1 MVSPAW
7 SDLMD
12 TRELNFILK
21 LLGCPDYRASIAD
34 VKPSMRTKSGDRDS
48 ICRRLCDRG
57 LIDCEE
63 EIVSLHIAPPGKAL
77 LKLNTTNLPIGK
89 AELKVLHAC
98 AESSIS
104 PSDTGLKPEERQGAM
119 RSLVERGLAVA
130 EKTRIAEVWITE
142 CGLAYLRDEYAP
154 SGSALAISLDL
165 LTNYLRFL
173 RKSVAPAAETP
184 ETTKPLLPV
193 FTDKPSLDEI
203 WQRIADLDRQLG
215 TDNYLPIYH
224 LRQQLQPPLSREEFD
239 RALYQLQ
246 RDDKIELSSLQE
258 AIHYTSEQIDAGIP
272 QQIGGPLFF
281 IIRN

>member
-1 MVSPAW
+1 
-7 SDLMD
+7 MD

-21 LLGCPDYRASIAD
+21 LLGCPNYRASIAD
-34 VKPSMRTKSGDRDS
+34 VKPSIRTKSGDRDS

-57 LIDCEE
+57 LLDCEE
-63 EIVSLHIAPPGKAL
+63 EIVLLKIAPPGKAL
-77 LKLNTTNLPIGK
+77 LKLNTTNLPISK

-98 AESSIS
+98 AESSIA

-130 EKTRIAEVWITE
+130 EKTRIADVWITE
-142 CGLAYLRDEYAP
+142 RGLAYLHDEYAP
-154 SGSALAISLDL
+154 SGAALAISLDL

-173 RKSVAPAAETP
+173 RKSFSHSPAPATTP
-184 ETTKPLLPV
+184 TPQLSTL
-193 FTDKPSLDEI
+193 TDKPSLDEI
-203 WQRIADLDRQLG
+203 LQLIADLDRQLG

-224 LRQQLQPPLSREEFD
+224 LRQQLQPPMSREELD
-239 RALYQLQ
+239 RSLYQLQ

-258 AIHYTSEQIDAGIP
+258 AIHYTSEQIESGIP